1 MHVNGIDDNQG
12 TLTKL
17 NNFTSLAR
25 EKARA
30 AAEELAAK
38 SEFLLAEEA
47 GLLEGDDVH
56 EFTGQIKQTE
66 IRACVDKETAAKGFE
81 LNLKEFGPYK

>member
-1 MHVNGIDDNQG
+1 M
-12 TLTKL
+12 
-17 NNFTSLAR
+17 
-25 EKARA
+25 
-30 AAEELAAK
+30 
-38 SEFLLAEEA
+38 AEEA

>member
-1 MHVNGIDDNQG
+1 MYERIEYEVLEMPSCIS
-12 TLTKL
+12 
-17 NNFTSLAR
+17 FPVR
-25 EKARA
+25 EKERE

-38 SEFLLAEEA
+38 SELLLAEEA

-81 LNLKEFGPYK
+81 LNLREFGPYK